1 MNVCV
6 SHMARMRRATAGYLR
21 ARKKIV
27 ARLTAFVLLTIPA
40 RAQQQPQSQQQAQP
54 QQPDLTTLSLED
66 LMNITV
72 TSVSKKEQ
80 TLSRTAAAIF
90 VITAEDI
97 RRSGATS
104 IPDVL
109 RIVPGLDV
117 AQINGSTW
125 AISARGFNQQF
136 SNKLLVMI
144 DGRVVYTSTFAG
156 VFWDTISDFPLE
168 DIARIEVVRGP
179 GGTIWGANAVDG
191 VINILTKKASET
203 PGGLLVAQGGNIDQE
218 AGMVQYGG
226 KLKEATDYRVYA
238 KNFNNTNLFD
248 LSGQN
253 GADGWHQSRGGFRMD
268 SALSSKDSW
277 MVEGDIATGREGEL
291 GFVLPSVT
299 SPGFVAE
306 SEQINTANGSLE
318 SVWNHVYSARSDTSL
333 QISFDRHKRDDPQ
346 NPETRDTLDFGFQ
359 HHIALGGRQDV
370 VWGLGYRYTTDLIL
384 GSLTVAMNPAST
396 AHQVLNGFFQDE
408 IALVPDQLF
417 LTGGMKLEHND
428 YTGFEVM
435 PSVRLAWEPD
445 AHNMFW
451 LAVSR
456 ALRAP
461 SRNDTNLVLNIG
473 DVGAGPGGVPQLLR
487 LYGNPQYQDERLIAY
502 EMGYRVSLSNRLSID
517 LAAYYNDYDNLQ
529 TTEPGTPFAESTPA
543 PAHVV
548 IPLMYENLMYGET
561 HGIEIAANWK
571 VTDRWTIAPGYAFEQ
586 LHMHTDLSSADI
598 QTGPFVQGAAPR
610 NSAPIRSHF
619 DLPKNVTFDASAYAV
634 GRLIN
639 QGPLSNVT
647 IPAYT
652 RLDAEL
658 TWKPWERASFSLV
671 GQNLLK
677 NRHLEFE
684 DVDGALQS
692 SQIRRGGYAKFVWT
706 F

>member
-1 MNVCV
+1 
-6 SHMARMRRATAGYLR
+6 MRRAAAGHFR
-21 ARKKIV
+21 VRKKIM
-27 ARLTAFVLLTIPA
+27 ARLTALVLLAIPA
-40 RAQQQPQSQQQAQP
+40 RARQQPPSQQQAQT
-54 QQPDLTTLSLED
+54 QQQDLTTLSIED

-168 DIARIEVVRGP
+168 DIARIEVIRGP

-203 PGGLLVAQGGNIDQE
+203 RGGMVVAEGGNINQE
-218 AGMVQYGG
+218 GGLVQYGG
-226 KLKEATDYRVYA
+226 ELKQGTDYRVDA
-238 KNFNNTNLFD
+238 KYFNNTNLFSLD
-248 LSGQN
+248 GQN
-253 GADGWHQSRGGFRMD
+253 GADGWHQLRGGFRMD
-268 SALSSKDSW
+268 SALSPKDSW

-291 GFVLPSVT
+291 GFVLPSIT

-306 SEQINTANGSLE
+306 SEEINIANGSLE
-318 SVWNHVYSARSDTSL
+318 SVWNHTYSARSDTSL

-346 NPETRDTLDFGFQ
+346 NPETRDTLDLGFQ
-359 HHIALGGRQDV
+359 HHIAVGGRQDV

-384 GSLTVAMNPAST
+384 GSLTVAMNPASS
-396 AHQVLNGFFQDE
+396 AHQVFDGFFQDE
-408 IALVPDQLF
+408 IALVPDRLY

-435 PSVRLAWEPD
+435 PSGRLAWEPD

-473 DVGAGPGGVPQLLR
+473 DVGVGPGGVPELLR

-502 EMGYRVSLSNRLSID
+502 ELGYRTAVSSRLSID
-517 LAAYYNDYDNLQ
+517 LAAYYNDYNNLQ

-543 PAHVV
+543 PAHLV
-548 IPLMYENLMYGET
+548 IPLTYENLMYGET

-571 VTDRWTIAPGYAFEQ
+571 VADRWTLAPGYAFEQ
-586 LHMHTDLSSADI
+586 LHMHTDPSSADT
-598 QTGPFVQGAAPR
+598 QTGLFVEGAAPR
-610 NSAPIRSHF
+610 NSAQIRSHF
-619 DLPKNVTFDASAYAV
+619 DLSKNVTFDAAAYAV
-634 GRLIN
+634 SRLID
-639 QGPLSNVT
+639 QGPTSNVT

-658 TWKPWERASFSLV
+658 TWKPWERVSFSLV

-684 DVDGALQS
+684 DVNGALQS
-692 SQIRRGGYAKFVWT
+692 SQIRRGGYAKVAWT

>member
-1 MNVCV
+1 MYACV
-6 SHMARMRRATAGYLR
+6 SHLARMRRAGAGYFR
-21 ARKKIV
+21 TRKKTM

-40 RAQQQPQSQQQAQP
+40 GAQQQPQSQQQAQP
-54 QQPDLTTLSLED
+54 QQPDLTTASIED
-66 LMNITV
+66 LMKITV

-80 TLSRTAAAIF
+80 TLSRAAAAIF

-168 DIARIEVVRGP
+168 DIARIEVIRGP

-203 PGGLLVAQGGNIDQE
+203 LGGVLVAQGGNIDQE

-226 KLKEATDYRVYA
+226 KLKQGTDYRVYA
-238 KNFNNTNLFD
+238 KYFNNTNLFD
-248 LSGQN
+248 LNGQN
-253 GADGWHQSRGGFRMD
+253 GADGWHQLRGGLRMD
-268 SALSSKDSW
+268 SALSSKDSLL
-277 MVEGDIATGREGEL
+277 VEGDIATGREGEL

-306 SEQINTANGSLE
+306 REQINIANGSFE
-318 SVWNHVYSARSDTSL
+318 SVWNHTYSARSDTSL

-346 NPETRDTLDFGFQ
+346 NPETRDTLDLDFQ
-359 HHIALGGRQDV
+359 HRIAFGGRQDI

-384 GSLTVAMNPAST
+384 GSLTVAMNPAGRT
-396 AHQVLNGFFQDE
+396 LQVVDGFFQDE
-408 IALVPDQLF
+408 IALVPDRLY
-417 LTGGMKLEHND
+417 LTAGTKLEHND

-435 PSVRLAWEPD
+435 PSIRMTWALT
-445 AHNMFW
+445 AHHMLW
-451 LAVSR
+451 MAVSR

-461 SRNDTNLVLNIG
+461 SRNDTNLVLNLG
-473 DVGAGPGGVPQLLR
+473 TGPAGPPDLVR

-502 EMGYRVSLSNRLSID
+502 EMGYRTSLSNRLSID
-517 LAAYYNDYDNLQ
+517 FAAYFNDYDNLQ
-529 TTEPGTPFAESTPA
+529 TTEPLASFPESTPA

-548 IPLMYENLMYGET
+548 LPLTYENLMYGET
-561 HGIEIAANWK
+561 HGIEIAGNWK
-571 VTDRWTIAPGYAFEQ
+571 VTDHWTLAPGYAFEQ
-586 LHMHTDLSSADI
+586 LHMHTDPSSADT
-598 QTGPFVQGAAPR
+598 QTGPFVEGAAPH
-610 NSAPIRSHF
+610 NSAQIRSYF
-619 DLPKNVTFDASAYAV
+619 NLPANVTFDAAAYAV

-639 QGPLSNVT
+639 QGPTSNVT

-658 TWKPWERASFSLV
+658 SWKPWERASLSLV

-684 DVDGALQS
+684 DVNGALQS